1 MWYIVEV
8 VKGSKYF
15 ETESKVGNRVLI
27 SDTTDL
33 VIVGRTMGAD
43 GYRFEARRSG
53 DNFVIKDVPGNPSP
67 ALVAEQFAML
77 ARQFGAVT
85 AQGAA
90 VPRAPDAST
99 VSTSHSSGAP

>member
-1 MWYIVEV
+1 MWFIVEV

-15 ETESKVGNRVLI
+15 EPESRLGNRVLI

-33 VIVGRTMGAD
+33 VIAGRAMGAD

-67 ALVAEQFAML
+67 ALLAEQFAML
-77 ARQFGAVT
+77 ARQFGAVAT
-85 AQGAA
+85 QGAT
-90 VPRAPDAST
+90 VP
-99 VSTSHSSGAP
+99 GAA

>member
-15 ETESKVGNRVLI
+15 ETQSKVSNRVLI

-33 VIVGRTMGAD
+33 VIVGRTLGAD
-43 GYRFEARRSG
+43 GYRFEARKSG
-53 DNFVIKDVPGNPSP
+53 DNFVIRDVPGDPSP
-67 ALVAEQFAML
+67 TLVAEQFAML

-85 AQGAA
+85 TQGAA
-90 VPRAPDAST
+90 MPGAGT
-99 VSTSHSSGAP
+99 VSK

>member
-8 VKGSKYF
+8 VKGSKYY

-53 DNFVIKDVPGNPSP
+53 DNFVIRDMPGDPSP
-67 ALVAEQFAML
+67 GLVSEQFAIL
-77 ARQFGAVT
+77 ARQFGAAT
-85 AQGAA
+85 PQAAA
-90 VPRAPDAST
+90 VPGAGTASK
-99 VSTSHSSGAP
+99 

>member
-8 VKGSKYF
+8 VKGSKYY

-33 VIVGRTMGAD
+33 VIVGRSMGAE

-53 DNFVIKDVPGNPSP
+53 DNFVIADLPGDPSP

-77 ARQFGAVT
+77 ARQFAAVT
-85 AQGAA
+85 AERA
-90 VPRAPDAST
+90 VAPRAA
-99 VSTSHSSGAP
+99 